1 MKAEL
6 VCGIHSGTSRQLEIV
21 CGIRWA
27 FNKCLLNEHIP
38 WNYLVGFGKPQKAA
52 ET

>member
-6 VCGIHSGTSRQLEIV
+6 VCGIHSCTSKQPETVPGRQQ
-21 CGIRWA
+21 A
-27 FNKCLLNEHIP
+27 FNKHLLNEHIP
-38 WNYLVGFGKPQKAA
+38 WNYLVGFGKPYKAA